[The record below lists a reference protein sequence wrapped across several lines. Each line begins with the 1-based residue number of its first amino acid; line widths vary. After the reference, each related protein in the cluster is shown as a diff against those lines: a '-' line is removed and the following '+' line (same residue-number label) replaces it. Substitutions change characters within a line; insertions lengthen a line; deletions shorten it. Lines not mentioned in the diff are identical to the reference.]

1 LHCLQFTKTQKQNP
15 DQWDSP
21 AASQTAD
28 SADQP
33 QTCGLALLT
42 PLTSALLLCLCLVSQ
57 FEFEEGDQRVPCYCG
72 APECRKW
79 MNANETSEDD
89 D

>member
-1 LHCLQFTKTQKQNP
+1 M
-15 DQWDSP
+15 
-21 AASQTAD
+21 
-28 SADQP
+28 
-33 QTCGLALLT
+33 
-42 PLTSALLLCLCLVSQ
+42 VSQ

-79 MNANETSEDD
+79 MNAKETSEVNETSGANETSEDD